1 MKLLQIKMYKR
12 INYIAAI
19 LVLVGGLSAQA
30 QVTTSSPYSRYGLG
44 NIKGSL
50 LPQLRAMGGIST
62 AVNKVSGFNYINM
75 QNPASYAGIS
85 LTTIDIGMSASVNN
99 LSRGNLSE
107 NTFNATFSHLAFAAP
122 TGRKSA
128 LSFGILP
135 YSDLGYAYRNKVKI
149 DTTSVDQLYEGE
161 GGLSKAYFGYG
172 YRFGDHLRVGANLE
186 YIFGNLQTTR
196 STEYSSTIVGAY
208 NAKLQNKNSVGG
220 LAYSY
225 GIQYDF
231 NVGKKT
237 LVTLGYSGSTSGKVN
252 STQTFFATRYL
263 RDANGNEQTALDT
276 LSRIDKGKS
285 NLTLPLTHNFGIAI
299 QQNDKWMI
307 GADFRMSKWSATT
320 INNVSQGLQD
330 SWGASLGG
338 QWTPDAYSYNNY
350 MKRVDYRLG
359 FNYDKTYIQ
368 VNNQNIKQMGASL
381 GFGFPLPSA
390 NGGTAFYK
398 INFTT
403 EVGQRGTLS
412 NNLVKE
418 QYINFHLGFTLN
430 DTWFRKY
437 RVD

>member
-19 LVLVGGLSAQA
+19 IVLVCGLGAQA

-50 LPQLRAMGGIST
+50 LPQFRAMGGIST
-62 AVNKVSGFNYINM
+62 AVSKVTGFNNINM

-85 LTTIDIGMSASVNN
+85 LTTIDIGMSASVTNLTRNN
-99 LSRGNLSE
+99 LSESS
-107 NTFNATFSHLAFAAP
+107 FNSTFSHLAFAAP
-122 TGRKSA
+122 VTRRSA

-135 YSDLGYAYRNKVKI
+135 YSDLGYNYRNTVKV
-149 DTTSVDQLYEGE
+149 DTTTLNQLYEGE
-161 GGLSKAYFGYG
+161 GGLSKAYLGYG
-172 YRFGDHLRVGANLE
+172 YRFGDHLRIGGNLE
-186 YIFGNLQTTR
+186 YIFGNLQTSR
-196 STEYSSTIVGAY
+196 ATEFNSVGSY
-208 NAKLQNKNSVGG
+208 NAKLQTKNSVAG
-220 LAYSY
+220 LSYSY

-231 NVGKKT
+231 TLGKKT
-237 LVTLGYSGSTSGKVN
+237 IVTLGYSGSTSGKVN
-252 STQTFFATRYL
+252 STLTSYATLYT
-263 RDANGNEQTALDT
+263 RDQDGNESTAADT
-276 LSRIDKGKS
+276 LNTVNNGKS

-299 QQNDKWMI
+299 QQNDKWLI
-307 GADFRMSKWSATT
+307 GADFRMGKWSKTS
-320 INNVSQGLQD
+320 INDVNQGLQD

-338 QWTPDAYSYNNY
+338 QWTPDAFSYNSY
-350 MKRVDYRLG
+350 MKRIDYRIG
-359 FNYDKTYIQ
+359 FNYDKTYIKIG
-368 VNNQNIKQMGASL
+368 NQDIKQMGASL
-381 GFGFPLPSA
+381 GFGFPLPTA

-403 EVGQRGTLS
+403 ELGQRGTLN

>member
-19 LVLVGGLSAQA
+19 LVLVCGLSAQA

-62 AVNKVSGFNYINM
+62 AVNSITGFNNINM
-75 QNPASYAGIS
+75 QNPASYSAIT
-85 LTTIDIGMSASVNN
+85 LTTIDVGMSAGLTSLTRNN
-99 LSRGNLSE
+99 LSETS
-107 NTFNATFSHLAFAAP
+107 FNATFSHLAFAIP
-122 TGRKSA
+122 VSRRSA

-135 YSDLGYAYRNKVKI
+135 YSDLGYSYRNTVKI

-161 GGLSKAYFGYG
+161 GGLSKAYIGYG
-172 YRFGDHLRVGANLE
+172 YRIGDHLRIGANAE

-196 STEYSSTIVGAY
+196 ATEYALAGAI

-220 LAYSY
+220 LNVSY

-231 NVGKKT
+231 NVGKRT
-237 LVTLGYSGSTSGKVN
+237 SVTLGYSGSNSGKLN
-252 STQTFFATRYL
+252 SNQTFFATQYT
-263 RDANGNEQTALDT
+263 RDAAGNESTALDT
-276 LSRIDKGKS
+276 LNSVDNGKS
-285 NLTLPLTHNFGIAI
+285 NLTLPLTHNFGISI
-299 QQNDKWMI
+299 KQSDKWLI
-307 GADFRMSKWSATT
+307 GADFRMSKWAATS
-320 INNVSQGLQD
+320 INNVNSGLQD

-338 QWTPDAYSYNNY
+338 QWTPDATSYNSY
-350 MKRVDYRLG
+350 MKRIDYRLG
-359 FNYDKTYIQ
+359 VNYDKTYIQ
-368 VNNQNIKQMGASL
+368 INNQDIKQMGASL

-390 NGGTAFYK
+390 NAGSAFYK

-403 EVGQRGTLS
+403 EVGQRGTVS

-418 QYINFHLGFTLN
+418 KFINFHLGFTLN
-430 DTWFRKY
+430 DTWFRRY

>member
-19 LVLVGGLSAQA
+19 IVLVCGLSAQA

-50 LPQLRAMGGIST
+50 LPQFRAMGGIST
-62 AVNKVSGFNYINM
+62 ALSKVTGFNNINM
-75 QNPASYAGIS
+75 QNPASYAGIT
-85 LTTIDIGMSASVNN
+85 LTTIDIGMSASVTSLTRNN
-99 LSRGNLSE
+99 LSESS
-107 NTFNATFSHLAFAAP
+107 FNSTFSHLAFAAP
-122 TGRKSA
+122 VTRRSA

-135 YSDLGYAYRNKVKI
+135 YSDLGYNYRNTVKV
-149 DTTSVDQLYEGE
+149 DTTTLNQLYEGE
-161 GGLSKAYFGYG
+161 GGLSKAYLGYG
-172 YRFGDHLRVGANLE
+172 YRFGDHLRIGGNLE
-186 YIFGNLQTTR
+186 YIFGNLQTSR
-196 STEYSSTIVGAY
+196 ATEFNSVGSY
-208 NAKLQNKNSVGG
+208 NAKLQTKNSVAG
-220 LAYSY
+220 LSYSY

-231 NVGKKT
+231 TLGKKT
-237 LVTLGYSGSTSGKVN
+237 IVTLGYSGGTSGKVN
-252 STQTFFATRYL
+252 STLTSYATLYT
-263 RDANGNEQTALDT
+263 RDQDGNESTAADT
-276 LSRIDKGKS
+276 LNTINNGKS

-299 QQNDKWMI
+299 QQNDKWLI
-307 GADFRMSKWSATT
+307 GADFRMGKWSKTS
-320 INNVSQGLQD
+320 INDVNQGLQD

-338 QWTPDAYSYNNY
+338 QWTPDAFSYNSY
-350 MKRVDYRLG
+350 MKRIDYRIG
-359 FNYDKTYIQ
+359 FNYDKTYIKIG
-368 VNNQNIKQMGASL
+368 NQDIKQMGASL
-381 GFGFPLPSA
+381 GFGFPLPTA

-403 EVGQRGTLS
+403 ELGQRGTLN

>member
-19 LVLVGGLSAQA
+19 LVLVCGLGAQA

-62 AVNKVSGFNYINM
+62 AVNSITGFNNINM
-75 QNPASYAGIS
+75 QNPASYSAIT
-85 LTTIDIGMSASVNN
+85 LTTIDVGMSAGLTSLTRNN
-99 LSRGNLSE
+99 LSETS
-107 NTFNATFSHLAFAAP
+107 FNATFSHLAFAIP
-122 TGRKSA
+122 VSRRSA
-128 LSFGILP
+128 FSFGILP
-135 YSDLGYAYRNKVKI
+135 YSDLGYSYRNKVKI

-161 GGLSKAYFGYG
+161 GGLSKAYIGYG
-172 YRFGDHLRVGANLE
+172 YRIGDHLRIGANAE

-196 STEYSSTIVGAY
+196 ATEYALAGAI

-220 LAYSY
+220 LNVSY

-231 NVGKKT
+231 NVGKRT
-237 LVTLGYSGSTSGKVN
+237 SVTLGYSGSNSGKLN
-252 STQTFFATRYL
+252 SNQTFFATQYT
-263 RDANGNEQTALDT
+263 RDAAGNENTALDT
-276 LSRIDKGKS
+276 LNSVDNGKS
-285 NLTLPLTHNFGIAI
+285 NLTLPLTHNFGISI
-299 QQNDKWMI
+299 KQSDKWLI
-307 GADFRMSKWSATT
+307 GADFRMSKWAATS
-320 INNVSQGLQD
+320 INNVNSGLQD

-338 QWTPDAYSYNNY
+338 QWTPDATSYNSY
-350 MKRVDYRLG
+350 MKRIDYRLG
-359 FNYDKTYIQ
+359 VNYDKTYIQ
-368 VNNQNIKQMGASL
+368 INNQDIKQMGASL

-390 NGGTAFYK
+390 NAGSAFYK

-403 EVGQRGTLS
+403 EVGQRGTVS

-418 QYINFHLGFTLN
+418 KFINFHLGFTLN
-430 DTWFRKY
+430 DTWFRRY

>member
-19 LVLVGGLSAQA
+19 LVLVCGLNAQA

-50 LPQLRAMGGIST
+50 LPQFRAMGGIST
-62 AVNKVSGFNYINM
+62 AVSKVTGFNNINM

-85 LTTIDIGMSASVNN
+85 LTTIDIGMSASVTNLTRNN
-99 LSRGNLSE
+99 LSESS
-107 NTFNATFSHLAFAAP
+107 FNSTFSHLAFAAP
-122 TGRKSA
+122 VTRRSA

-135 YSDLGYAYRNKVKI
+135 YSDLGYNYRNTVKV
-149 DTTSVDQLYEGE
+149 DTTTLNQLYEGE
-161 GGLSKAYFGYG
+161 GGLSKAYLGYG
-172 YRFGDHLRVGANLE
+172 YRFGDHLRIGGNLE
-186 YIFGNLQTTR
+186 YIFGNLQTSR
-196 STEYSSTIVGAY
+196 ATEFSSAGSY
-208 NAKLQNKNSVGG
+208 NAKLQTKNSVAG
-220 LAYSY
+220 LSYSY

-231 NVGKKT
+231 TLGKKT
-237 LVTLGYSGSTSGKVN
+237 IVTLGYSGSTSGKIN
-252 STQTFFATRYL
+252 STLTSYATLYT
-263 RDANGNEQTALDT
+263 RDQDGNESTAADT
-276 LSRIDKGKS
+276 LNTVNNGKS

-299 QQNDKWMI
+299 QQNDKWLI
-307 GADFRMSKWSATT
+307 GADFRMGKWSATS
-320 INNVSQGLQD
+320 INNVNQGLQD

-338 QWTPDAYSYNNY
+338 QWTPDAFSYNSY
-350 MKRVDYRLG
+350 LKRIDYRIG
-359 FNYDKTYIQ
+359 FNYDKTYIKIG
-368 VNNQNIKQMGASL
+368 NQDIKQMGASL
-381 GFGFPLPSA
+381 GFGFPLPTA

-403 EVGQRGTLS
+403 ELGQRGTLN

>member
-12 INYIAAI
+12 INYIATI
-19 LVLVGGLSAQA
+19 LVLVCGLNAQA

-50 LPQLRAMGGIST
+50 LPQFRAMGGIST
-62 AVNKVSGFNYINM
+62 AVSKVTGFNNINM

-85 LTTIDIGMSASVNN
+85 LTTIDIGMSASVTNLTRNN
-99 LSRGNLSE
+99 LSESS
-107 NTFNATFSHLAFAAP
+107 FNSTFSHLAFAAP
-122 TGRKSA
+122 VTRRSA

-135 YSDLGYAYRNKVKI
+135 YSDLGYNYRNTVKV
-149 DTTSVDQLYEGE
+149 DTTTLNQLYEGE
-161 GGLSKAYFGYG
+161 GGLSKAYLGYG
-172 YRFGDHLRVGANLE
+172 YRFGDHLRIGGNLE
-186 YIFGNLQTTR
+186 YIFGNLQNTR
-196 STEYSSTIVGAY
+196 ATEFNSAGSY
-208 NAKLQNKNSVGG
+208 NAKLQTKNSVAG
-220 LAYSY
+220 LSYSY

-231 NVGKKT
+231 TLGKKT
-237 LVTLGYSGSTSGKVN
+237 IVTLGYSGSTSGKVN
-252 STQTFFATRYL
+252 STLTSYATLYT
-263 RDANGNEQTALDT
+263 RDQDGNESTAADT
-276 LSRIDKGKS
+276 LNTVNNGKS

-299 QQNDKWMI
+299 QQNDKWLI
-307 GADFRMSKWSATT
+307 GADFRMGKWSKTS
-320 INNVSQGLQD
+320 INDVNQGLQD

-338 QWTPDAYSYNNY
+338 QWTPDAFSYNSY
-350 MKRVDYRLG
+350 LKRIDYRIG
-359 FNYDKTYIQ
+359 FNYNKTYIKIG
-368 VNNQNIKQMGASL
+368 NQDIKQMGASL
-381 GFGFPLPSA
+381 GFGFPLPTA

-403 EVGQRGTLS
+403 ELGQRGTLN

>member
-1 MKLLQIKMYKR
+1 MYKR

-19 LVLVGGLSAQA
+19 LVLVCGLSAQA

-50 LPQLRAMGGIST
+50 LPQFRAMGGIST
-62 AVNKVSGFNYINM
+62 AVSKVTGFNNINM

-85 LTTIDIGMSASVNN
+85 LTTIDIGMSASVTNLTRNN
-99 LSRGNLSE
+99 LSESS
-107 NTFNATFSHLAFAAP
+107 FNSTFSHLAFAAP
-122 TGRKSA
+122 VTRRSA

-135 YSDLGYAYRNKVKI
+135 YSDLGYNYRNTVKV
-149 DTTSVDQLYEGE
+149 DTTTLNQLYEGE
-161 GGLSKAYFGYG
+161 GGLSKAYLGYG
-172 YRFGDHLRVGANLE
+172 YRFGDHLRIGGNLE
-186 YIFGNLQTTR
+186 YIFGNLQTSR
-196 STEYSSTIVGAY
+196 ATEFNSASSY
-208 NAKLQNKNSVGG
+208 NAKLQTKNSVAG
-220 LAYSY
+220 LSYSY

-231 NVGKKT
+231 TLGKKT
-237 LVTLGYSGSTSGKVN
+237 IVTLGYSGSTSGKIN
-252 STQTFFATRYL
+252 STLTSYATLYT
-263 RDANGNEQTALDT
+263 RDQDGNESTAADT
-276 LSRIDKGKS
+276 LNTVNNGKS

-299 QQNDKWMI
+299 QQNDKWLI
-307 GADFRMSKWSATT
+307 GADFRMGKWSATS
-320 INNVSQGLQD
+320 INNVNQGLQD

-338 QWTPDAYSYNNY
+338 QWTPDAFSYNSY
-350 MKRVDYRLG
+350 LKRIDYRIG
-359 FNYDKTYIQ
+359 VNYDKTYIKIG
-368 VNNQNIKQMGASL
+368 NQDIKQMGASL
-381 GFGFPLPSA
+381 GFGFPLPTA

-403 EVGQRGTLS
+403 ELGQRGTIN

>member
-19 LVLVGGLSAQA
+19 LVLVCGLSAQA

-50 LPQLRAMGGIST
+50 LPQFRAMGGIST
-62 AVNKVSGFNYINM
+62 AVSKVTGFNNINM

-85 LTTIDIGMSASVNN
+85 LTTIDIGMSASVTNLTRNN
-99 LSRGNLSE
+99 LSESS
-107 NTFNATFSHLAFAAP
+107 FNSTFSHLAFAAP
-122 TGRKSA
+122 VTRRSA

-135 YSDLGYAYRNKVKI
+135 YSDLGYNYRNTVKV
-149 DTTSVDQLYEGE
+149 DTTTLNQLYEGE
-161 GGLSKAYFGYG
+161 GGLSKAYLGYG
-172 YRFGDHLRVGANLE
+172 YRFGDHLRIGGNLE
-186 YIFGNLQTTR
+186 YIFGNLQTSR
-196 STEYSSTIVGAY
+196 ATEFSSAGSY
-208 NAKLQNKNSVGG
+208 NAKLQTKNSVAG
-220 LAYSY
+220 LSYSY

-231 NVGKKT
+231 TLGKKT
-237 LVTLGYSGSTSGKVN
+237 IVTLGYSGSTSGKVN
-252 STQTFFATRYL
+252 STLTSYATLYT
-263 RDANGNEQTALDT
+263 RDQDGNESTAADT
-276 LSRIDKGKS
+276 LNTVNNGKS

-299 QQNDKWMI
+299 QQNDKWLI
-307 GADFRMSKWSATT
+307 GADFRMGKWSATS
-320 INNVSQGLQD
+320 INNVNQGLQD

-338 QWTPDAYSYNNY
+338 QWTPDAFSYNSY
-350 MKRVDYRLG
+350 LKRIDYRIG
-359 FNYDKTYIQ
+359 VNYDKTYIKIG
-368 VNNQNIKQMGASL
+368 NQDIKQMGASL
-381 GFGFPLPSA
+381 GFGFPLPTA

-403 EVGQRGTLS
+403 ELGQRGTLN

>member
-1 MKLLQIKMYKR
+1 MYKR

-19 LVLVGGLSAQA
+19 LVLVCGLSAQA

-62 AVNKVSGFNYINM
+62 AVNSITGFNNINM
-75 QNPASYAGIS
+75 QNPASYSAIT
-85 LTTIDIGMSASVNN
+85 LTTIDVGMSAGLTSLTRNN
-99 LSRGNLSE
+99 LSETS
-107 NTFNATFSHLAFAAP
+107 FNATFSHLAFAIP
-122 TGRKSA
+122 VSRRSA

-135 YSDLGYAYRNKVKI
+135 YSDLGYSYRNTVKI

-161 GGLSKAYFGYG
+161 GGLSKAYIGYG
-172 YRFGDHLRVGANLE
+172 YRIGDHLRIGANAE

-196 STEYSSTIVGAY
+196 ATEYALAGAI

-220 LAYSY
+220 LNVSY

-231 NVGKKT
+231 NVGKRT
-237 LVTLGYSGSTSGKVN
+237 SVTLGYSGSNSGKLN
-252 STQTFFATRYL
+252 SNQTFFATQYT
-263 RDANGNEQTALDT
+263 RDAAGNESTALDT
-276 LSRIDKGKS
+276 LNSVDNGKS
-285 NLTLPLTHNFGIAI
+285 NLTLPLTHNFGISI
-299 QQNDKWMI
+299 KQSDKWLI
-307 GADFRMSKWSATT
+307 GADFRMSKWAATS
-320 INNVSQGLQD
+320 INNVNSGLQD

-338 QWTPDAYSYNNY
+338 QWTPDATSYNSY
-350 MKRVDYRLG
+350 MKRIDYRLG
-359 FNYDKTYIQ
+359 VNYDKTYIQ
-368 VNNQNIKQMGASL
+368 INNQDIKQMGASL

-390 NGGTAFYK
+390 NAGSAFYK

-403 EVGQRGTLS
+403 EVGQRGTVS

-418 QYINFHLGFTLN
+418 KFINFHLGFTLN
-430 DTWFRKY
+430 DTWFRRY

>member
-1 MKLLQIKMYKR
+1 MYKR

-19 LVLVGGLSAQA
+19 LVLVCGLSAQA

-50 LPQLRAMGGIST
+50 LPQFRAMGGIST
-62 AVNKVSGFNYINM
+62 AVSKVTGFNNINM

-85 LTTIDIGMSASVNN
+85 LTTIDIGMSASVTNLTRNN
-99 LSRGNLSE
+99 LSESS
-107 NTFNATFSHLAFAAP
+107 FNSTFSHLAFAAP
-122 TGRKSA
+122 VTRRSA

-135 YSDLGYAYRNKVKI
+135 YSDLGYNYRNTVKV
-149 DTTSVDQLYEGE
+149 DTTTLNQLYEGE
-161 GGLSKAYFGYG
+161 GGLSKAYLGYG
-172 YRFGDHLRVGANLE
+172 YRFGDHLRIGGNLE
-186 YIFGNLQTTR
+186 YIFGNLQTSR
-196 STEYSSTIVGAY
+196 ATEFNSASSY
-208 NAKLQNKNSVGG
+208 NAKLQTKNSVAG
-220 LAYSY
+220 LSYSY

-231 NVGKKT
+231 TLGKKT
-237 LVTLGYSGSTSGKVN
+237 IVTLGYSGSTSGKVN
-252 STQTFFATRYL
+252 STLTSYATLYT
-263 RDANGNEQTALDT
+263 RDQDGNESTAADT
-276 LSRIDKGKS
+276 LNTVNNGKS

-299 QQNDKWMI
+299 QQNDKWLI
-307 GADFRMSKWSATT
+307 GADFRMSKWSATS
-320 INNVSQGLQD
+320 INNVNQGLQD

-338 QWTPDAYSYNNY
+338 QWTPDAFSYNSY
-350 MKRVDYRLG
+350 LKRVDYRIG
-359 FNYDKTYIQ
+359 VNYDKTYIKIG
-368 VNNQNIKQMGASL
+368 NQDIKQMGASL
-381 GFGFPLPSA
+381 GFGFPLPTA

-403 EVGQRGTLS
+403 ELGQRGTIN

>member
-19 LVLVGGLSAQA
+19 IVLVCGLSVQA

-50 LPQLRAMGGIST
+50 LPQFRAMGGIST
-62 AVNKVSGFNYINM
+62 AVSKVTGFNNINM

-85 LTTIDIGMSASVNN
+85 LTTIDIGMSASVTNLTRNN
-99 LSRGNLSE
+99 LSESS
-107 NTFNATFSHLAFAAP
+107 FNSTFSHLAFAAP
-122 TGRKSA
+122 VTRRSA

-135 YSDLGYAYRNKVKI
+135 YSDLGYNYRNTVKV
-149 DTTSVDQLYEGE
+149 DTTTLNQLYEGE
-161 GGLSKAYFGYG
+161 GGLSKAYLGYG
-172 YRFGDHLRVGANLE
+172 YRFGDHLRIGGNLE
-186 YIFGNLQTTR
+186 YIFGNLQTSR
-196 STEYSSTIVGAY
+196 ATEFNSVGSY
-208 NAKLQNKNSVGG
+208 NAKLQTKNSVAG
-220 LAYSY
+220 LSYSY

-231 NVGKKT
+231 TLGKKT
-237 LVTLGYSGSTSGKVN
+237 IVTLGYSGSTSGKVN
-252 STQTFFATRYL
+252 STLTSYATLYT
-263 RDANGNEQTALDT
+263 RDQDGNESTAADT
-276 LSRIDKGKS
+276 LNTVNNGKS

-299 QQNDKWMI
+299 QQNDKWLI
-307 GADFRMSKWSATT
+307 GADFRMGKWSKTS
-320 INNVSQGLQD
+320 INDVNQGLQD

-338 QWTPDAYSYNNY
+338 QWTPDAFSYNSY
-350 MKRVDYRLG
+350 MKRIDYRIG
-359 FNYDKTYIQ
+359 FNYDKTYIKIG
-368 VNNQNIKQMGASL
+368 NQDIKQMGASL
-381 GFGFPLPSA
+381 GFGFPLPTA

-403 EVGQRGTLS
+403 ELGQRGTLN

>member
-19 LVLVGGLSAQA
+19 LVLVCGFSAQA

-50 LPQLRAMGGIST
+50 LPQFRAMGGIST
-62 AVNKVSGFNYINM
+62 AVSKVTGFNNINM

-85 LTTIDIGMSASVNN
+85 LTTIDIGMSASVTSLTRNN
-99 LSRGNLSE
+99 LSESS
-107 NTFNATFSHLAFAAP
+107 FNSTFSHLAFAAP
-122 TGRKSA
+122 VTRRSA

-135 YSDLGYAYRNKVKI
+135 YSDLGYNYRNTVKV
-149 DTTSVDQLYEGE
+149 DTTTLNQLYEGE
-161 GGLSKAYFGYG
+161 GGLSKAYLGYG
-172 YRFGDHLRVGANLE
+172 YRFGDHLRIGGNLE
-186 YIFGNLQTTR
+186 YIFGNLQTSR
-196 STEYSSTIVGAY
+196 ATEFNSAGSY
-208 NAKLQNKNSVGG
+208 NAKLQTKNSVGG
-220 LAYSY
+220 LSYSY

-237 LVTLGYSGSTSGKVN
+237 IVTLGYSGSTSGKVS
-252 STQTFFATRYL
+252 STLTSYATLYT
-263 RDANGNEQTALDT
+263 RDVDGNESTAADT
-276 LSRIDKGKS
+276 LNTVNNGKS

-299 QQNDKWMI
+299 QQNDKWLI
-307 GADFRMSKWSATT
+307 GADFRMSKWSATS
-320 INNVSQGLQD
+320 INNVNQGLQD

-338 QWTPDAYSYNNY
+338 QWTPDAFSYNSY
-350 MKRVDYRLG
+350 VKSIDYRLG
-359 FNYDKTYIQ
+359 VSYDKTYIQ
-368 VNNQNIKQMGASL
+368 INNQDIKQMGASL
-381 GFGFPLPSA
+381 GFGFPLPTA

-403 EVGQRGTLS
+403 EVGQRGTLN

-418 QYINFHLGFTLN
+418 NYINFHLGFTLN

>member
-1 MKLLQIKMYKR
+1 MYKR

-19 LVLVGGLSAQA
+19 LVLVCGLSAQA

-50 LPQLRAMGGIST
+50 LPQFRAMGGIST
-62 AVNKVSGFNYINM
+62 AVSKVTGFNNINM

-85 LTTIDIGMSASVNN
+85 LTTIDIGMSASVTSLTRNN
-99 LSRGNLSE
+99 LSESS
-107 NTFNATFSHLAFAAP
+107 FNSTFSHLAFAAP
-122 TGRKSA
+122 VTRRSA

-135 YSDLGYAYRNKVKI
+135 YSDLGYNYRNTVKV
-149 DTTSVDQLYEGE
+149 DTTTLNQLYEGE
-161 GGLSKAYFGYG
+161 GGLSKAYLGYG
-172 YRFGDHLRVGANLE
+172 YRFGDHLRIGGNLE
-186 YIFGNLQTTR
+186 YIFGNLQTSR
-196 STEYSSTIVGAY
+196 ATEFSSAGSY
-208 NAKLQNKNSVGG
+208 NAKLQTKNSVAG
-220 LAYSY
+220 LSYSY

-231 NVGKKT
+231 TLGKKT
-237 LVTLGYSGSTSGKVN
+237 IVTLGYSGSTSGKIN
-252 STQTFFATRYL
+252 STLTSYATLYT
-263 RDANGNEQTALDT
+263 RDQDGNESTAADT
-276 LSRIDKGKS
+276 LNTVNNGKS

-299 QQNDKWMI
+299 QQNDKWLI
-307 GADFRMSKWSATT
+307 GADFRMGKWSATS
-320 INNVSQGLQD
+320 INNVNQGLQD

-338 QWTPDAYSYNNY
+338 QWTPDAFSYNSY
-350 MKRVDYRLG
+350 LKRIDYRIG
-359 FNYDKTYIQ
+359 VNYDKTYIKIG
-368 VNNQNIKQMGASL
+368 NQDIKQMGASL
-381 GFGFPLPSA
+381 GFGFPLPTA

-403 EVGQRGTLS
+403 ELGQRGTLN

>member
-19 LVLVGGLSAQA
+19 LVLVCGLSAQA

-62 AVNKVSGFNYINM
+62 AVGKVTGFNYINM
-75 QNPASYAGIS
+75 QNPASYAGIT
-85 LTTIDIGMSASVNN
+85 LTTIDVGMSAGITNLSRNN
-99 LSRGNLSE
+99 LSETS
-107 NTFNATFSHLAFAAP
+107 FNSTFSHLAFAAP
-122 TGRKSA
+122 VTKRSA

-135 YSDLGYAYRNKVKI
+135 YSDLGYSYRNTTKV
-149 DTTSVDQLYEGE
+149 DTTTLDQLYEGE
-161 GGLSKAYFGYG
+161 GGLSKAYLGYG
-172 YRFGDHLRVGANLE
+172 YRFGDHLRIGGNLE

-196 STEYSSTIVGAY
+196 ATEFQSAGSY

-220 LAYSY
+220 INYSY

-231 NVGKKT
+231 NIGKKT
-237 LVTLGYSGSTSGKVN
+237 IMTLGYSGSTSGKIN
-252 STQTFFATRYL
+252 STQTSFATFYT
-263 RDANGNEQTALDT
+263 RDQSGNENPAADT
-276 LSRIDKGKS
+276 LNIANNGKS
-285 NLTLPLTHNFGIAI
+285 NLTLPLTHNFGISI

-307 GADFRMSKWSATT
+307 GADFRMSKWSATS

-338 QWTPDAYSYNNY
+338 QWTPDAYSYNSY

-359 FNYDKTYIQ
+359 VNYDKTYIKIG
-368 VNNQNIKQMGASL
+368 NQDIKQMGASL
-381 GFGFPLPSA
+381 GFGFPLPTA
-390 NGGTAFYK
+390 NGGSAFYK

-403 EVGQRGTLS
+403 EFGQRGTLS
-412 NNLVKE
+412 DNLVKE
-418 QYINFHLGFTLN
+418 KFINFHLGFTLN

>member
-19 LVLVGGLSAQA
+19 LVLVCGLSAQA

-50 LPQLRAMGGIST
+50 LPQFRAMGGIST
-62 AVNKVSGFNYINM
+62 AVSKVTGFNNINM

-85 LTTIDIGMSASVNN
+85 LTTIDIGMSASVTNLTRNN
-99 LSRGNLSE
+99 LSESS
-107 NTFNATFSHLAFAAP
+107 FNSTFSHLAFAAP
-122 TGRKSA
+122 VTRRSA

-135 YSDLGYAYRNKVKI
+135 YSDLGYNYRNTVKV
-149 DTTSVDQLYEGE
+149 DTTTLNQLYEGE
-161 GGLSKAYFGYG
+161 GGLSKAYLGYG
-172 YRFGDHLRVGANLE
+172 YRFGDHLRIGGNLE
-186 YIFGNLQTTR
+186 YIFGNLQTSR
-196 STEYSSTIVGAY
+196 ATEFNSASSY
-208 NAKLQNKNSVGG
+208 NAKLQTKNSVAG
-220 LAYSY
+220 LSYSY

-231 NVGKKT
+231 TLGKKT
-237 LVTLGYSGSTSGKVN
+237 IVTLGYSGSTSGKIN
-252 STQTFFATRYL
+252 STLTSYATLYT
-263 RDANGNEQTALDT
+263 RDQDGNESTAADT
-276 LSRIDKGKS
+276 LNTVNNGKS

-299 QQNDKWMI
+299 QQNDKWLI
-307 GADFRMSKWSATT
+307 GADFRMGKWSATS
-320 INNVSQGLQD
+320 INNVNQGLQD

-338 QWTPDAYSYNNY
+338 QWTPDAFSYNSY
-350 MKRVDYRLG
+350 LKRIDYRIG
-359 FNYDKTYIQ
+359 VNYDKTYIKIG
-368 VNNQNIKQMGASL
+368 NQDIKQMGASL
-381 GFGFPLPSA
+381 GFGFPLPTA

-403 EVGQRGTLS
+403 ELGQRGTIN

>member
-1 MKLLQIKMYKR
+1 MKLLQIKMYRR

-19 LVLVGGLSAQA
+19 LVLVCGFGAQA

-50 LPQLRAMGGIST
+50 LPQFRAMGGIST
-62 AVNKVSGFNYINM
+62 AVGKVTGFNNINM
-75 QNPASYAGIS
+75 QNPASYAGIN
-85 LTTIDIGMSASVNN
+85 LTTIDIGMTAGTTN
-99 LSRGNLSE
+99 LTRGNLSQSS
-107 NTFNATFSHLAFAAP
+107 FNSTFSHLAFAAP
-122 TGRKSA
+122 VTRRSA

-135 YSDLGYAYRNKVKI
+135 YSDLGYSYKNTVKV
-149 DTTSVDQLYEGE
+149 DTTTVNQLYEGE
-161 GGLSKAYFGYG
+161 GGLSKAYLGYG
-172 YRFGDHLRVGANLE
+172 YRFGDHLRIGGNLE

-196 STEYSSTIVGAY
+196 ATEFQSVGAI
-208 NAKLQNKNSVGG
+208 NAKLQNKNSVAG
-220 LAYSY
+220 LNYSY

-237 LVTLGYSGSTSGKVN
+237 LVTLGYSGSTSGKIN
-252 STQTFFATRYL
+252 STQTFFATQYT
-263 RDANGNEQTALDT
+263 RDQDGNENTAIDT
-276 LSRIDKGKS
+276 LSSINNGKS

-299 QQNDKWMI
+299 QQNDKWLI
-307 GADFRMSKWSATT
+307 GADFRMSKWSKTT

-338 QWTPDAYSYNNY
+338 QWTPDAYSYNSY
-350 MKRVDYRLG
+350 LKRIDYRLG
-359 FNYDKTYIQ
+359 VSYDKTYIQ
-368 VNNQNIKQMGASL
+368 INNQDIKQMGASL
-381 GFGFPLPSA
+381 GFGFPLPTA
-390 NGGTAFYK
+390 TGGTAFYK

-403 EVGQRGTLS
+403 EVGQRGTLN

>member
-1 MKLLQIKMYKR
+1 MKLLQIKMYRR

-19 LVLVGGLSAQA
+19 LVLVCGLGAQA
-30 QVTTSSPYSRYGLG
+30 QVTTSSPYSRFGLG

-50 LPQLRAMGGIST
+50 LPQFRAMGGIST
-62 AVNKVSGFNYINM
+62 AVNSVTGFNNINM
-75 QNPASYAGIS
+75 QNPASYSAVT
-85 LTTIDIGMSASVNN
+85 LTTIDVGMSAGLTSLSRNN
-99 LSRGNLSE
+99 LTETS
-107 NTFNATFSHLAFAAP
+107 FNSTFSHLAFAVP
-122 TGRKSA
+122 VSRRSA

-135 YSDLGYAYRNKVKI
+135 YSDLGYTYRNTVKI
-149 DTTSVDQLYEGE
+149 DTTNVDQLYEGE
-161 GGLSKAYFGYG
+161 GGLSKAYIGYG
-172 YRFGDHLRVGANLE
+172 YRIGDHLRIGANAE
-186 YIFGNLQTTR
+186 YIFGNLLTTR
-196 STEYSSTIVGAY
+196 ATEYASAGAI

-220 LAYSY
+220 LNYSY

-237 LVTLGYSGSTSGKVN
+237 SMTLGYSGSNSGKLN
-252 STQTFFATRYL
+252 STQTFYATQYS
-263 RDANGNEQTALDT
+263 RDANGNENTALDT
-276 LSRIDKGKS
+276 LSSVDNGKS
-285 NLTLPLTHNFGIAI
+285 NLTLPLTHNFGISI
-299 QQNDKWMI
+299 KQSDKWLI
-307 GADFRMSKWSATT
+307 GADFRMSKWAATS
-320 INNVSQGLQD
+320 INNINSGLQD

-338 QWTPDAYSYNNY
+338 QWTPDATSYNSY

-359 FNYDKTYIQ
+359 FSYDKTYIQ
-368 VNNQNIKQMGASL
+368 INNQDIKQMGASL

-390 NGGTAFYK
+390 NAGSAFYK

-403 EVGQRGTLS
+403 EVGQRGTLN

>member
-19 LVLVGGLSAQA
+19 LVLVCGLSAQA

-50 LPQLRAMGGIST
+50 LPQFRAMGGIST
-62 AVNKVSGFNYINM
+62 AVSKVTGFNNINM

-85 LTTIDIGMSASVNN
+85 LTTIDIGMSASVTNLTRNN
-99 LSRGNLSE
+99 LSESS
-107 NTFNATFSHLAFAAP
+107 FNSTFSHLAFAAP
-122 TGRKSA
+122 VTRRSA

-135 YSDLGYAYRNKVKI
+135 YSDLGYNYRNTVKV
-149 DTTSVDQLYEGE
+149 DTTTLNQLYEGE
-161 GGLSKAYFGYG
+161 GGLSKAYLGYG
-172 YRFGDHLRVGANLE
+172 YRFGDHLRIGGNLE
-186 YIFGNLQTTR
+186 YIFGNLQTSR
-196 STEYSSTIVGAY
+196 ATEFNSASSY
-208 NAKLQNKNSVGG
+208 NAKLQTKNSVAG
-220 LAYSY
+220 LSYSY

-231 NVGKKT
+231 TLGKKT
-237 LVTLGYSGSTSGKVN
+237 IVTLGYSGSTSGKVN
-252 STQTFFATRYL
+252 STLTSYATLYT
-263 RDANGNEQTALDT
+263 RDQDGNESTAADT
-276 LSRIDKGKS
+276 LNTVNNGKS

-299 QQNDKWMI
+299 QQNDKWLI
-307 GADFRMSKWSATT
+307 GADFRMSKWSATS
-320 INNVSQGLQD
+320 INNVNQGLQD

-338 QWTPDAYSYNNY
+338 QWTPDAFSYNSY
-350 MKRVDYRLG
+350 MKRVDYRIG
-359 FNYDKTYIQ
+359 VNYDKTYIKIG
-368 VNNQNIKQMGASL
+368 NQDIKQMGASL
-381 GFGFPLPSA
+381 GFGFPLPTA

-403 EVGQRGTLS
+403 ELGQRGTIN

>member
-1 MKLLQIKMYKR
+1 MYKR

-19 LVLVGGLSAQA
+19 IILVCGLSAQA

-50 LPQLRAMGGIST
+50 LPQFRAMGGIST
-62 AVNKVSGFNYINM
+62 AVSKVTGFNNINM

-85 LTTIDIGMSASVNN
+85 LTTIDIGMSASVTNLTRNN
-99 LSRGNLSE
+99 LSESS
-107 NTFNATFSHLAFAAP
+107 FNSTFSHLAFAAP
-122 TGRKSA
+122 VTRRSA

-135 YSDLGYAYRNKVKI
+135 YSDLGYNYRNTVKV
-149 DTTSVDQLYEGE
+149 DTTTLNQLYEGE
-161 GGLSKAYFGYG
+161 GGLSKAYLGYG
-172 YRFGDHLRVGANLE
+172 YRFGDHLRIGGNLE
-186 YIFGNLQTTR
+186 YIFGNLQNSR
-196 STEYSSTIVGAY
+196 ATEFNSVGSY
-208 NAKLQNKNSVGG
+208 NAKLQTKNSVAG
-220 LAYSY
+220 LSYSY

-231 NVGKKT
+231 TLGKKT
-237 LVTLGYSGSTSGKVN
+237 IVTLGYSGSTSGKVN
-252 STQTFFATRYL
+252 STLTSYGTLYTR
-263 RDANGNEQTALDT
+263 DQDGNESTAVDT
-276 LSRIDKGKS
+276 LNSVNGGKS

-299 QQNDKWMI
+299 QQNDKWLI
-307 GADFRMSKWSATT
+307 GADFRMGKWSKTS
-320 INNVSQGLQD
+320 INDINQGLQD

-338 QWTPDAYSYNNY
+338 QWTPDAFSYNSY
-350 MKRVDYRLG
+350 MKRIDYRIG
-359 FNYDKTYIQ
+359 FNYDKTYIKIG
-368 VNNQNIKQMGASL
+368 NQDIKQMGASL
-381 GFGFPLPSA
+381 GFGFPLPTA

-403 EVGQRGTLS
+403 ELGQRGTLN